1 MMEIDLPDDVIQLV
15 VAHVRARLRRGRAAL
30 RIQTNFRMYRIKTL
44 MVRFRML
51 RHLLQFRQ
59 FNPSATVF
67 ISRAKL

>member
-1 MMEIDLPDDVIQLV
+1 MQIDLPDDVIQLI
-15 VAHVRARLRRGRAAL
+15 VAQVRARLRRGRAAL
-30 RIQTNFRMYRIKTL
+30 RIQTNFRRYRIKTL

-51 RHLLQFRQ
+51 CHLLQFRQ